1 MRWTT
6 ENPMDEQEFEPKLR
20 ELLASLELPSSV
32 STTRY
37 EIGIDHVGEPAVRV
51 FLVLD
56 PDFAANFDKEKLRR
70 KELQQFSFELSSKIL
85 ELESGY
91 FPFVRLDEA
100 A

>member
-1 MRWTT
+1 
-6 ENPMDEQEFEPKLR
+6 MDEQEFEPKLR

-37 EIGIDHVGEPAVRV
+37 EIVIDHVGEPAVRV